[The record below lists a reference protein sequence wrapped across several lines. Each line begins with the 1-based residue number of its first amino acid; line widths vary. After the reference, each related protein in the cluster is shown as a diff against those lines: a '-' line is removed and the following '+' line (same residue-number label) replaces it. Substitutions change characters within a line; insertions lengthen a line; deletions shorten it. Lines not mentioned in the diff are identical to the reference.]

1 MEKGIVKRRLVILV
15 GISLVAALTACAQ
28 LHTLVRPVLLD
39 TVRPA
44 ASSGISASVS
54 PADLARSME
63 TGRPKALLL
72 PFADYSSK
80 DSPGRHTRCHAILQA
95 ELLKSLESAGIEPVA
110 YGRPVNDQLIRAGVI
125 LDAAPIL
132 RKESPRTSV
141 LLFEAEKGEWSPKMS
156 ERIGALIHQNLI
168 GTQTL
173 YGKVNSTA
181 LDRQTLQDLA
191 TLFEADYIIR
201 GRMTVYQSG
210 SKWADFSQ
218 PEGVLAFYFTSR
230 RENTPFMGISSL
242 EAYEWFGN
250 GPNIPLPA
258 SIRSEENQPF
268 KKHNQKI
275 TPIVRVD
282 LFIQDAVN
290 GDVVYTAS
298 AETRTRQAYSLSQHT
313 RSEPYTHIDRAIAE
327 AVEHAVDPLFQ

>member
-1 MEKGIVKRRLVILV
+1 MEKGIVKRRLAILF
-15 GISLVAALTACAQ
+15 GISLIAALASCAQ

-39 TVRPA
+39 TVKPD
-44 ASSGISASVS
+44 ASSGIPASLS

-63 TGRPKALLL
+63 TGRTKALLL
-72 PFADYSSK
+72 PFADYSSG
-80 DSPGRHTRCHAILQA
+80 DSPAKHTRCHAILQA

-125 LDAAPIL
+125 LDATPIL

-168 GTQTL
+168 STQSL
-173 YGKVNSTA
+173 HGKVKSTA
-181 LDRQTLQDLA
+181 LDRQTLLDLA
-191 TLFEADYIIR
+191 TLFGADYIIR

-210 SKWADFSQ
+210 VKWADLSQ
-218 PEGVLAFYFTSR
+218 PEGVLAFYFTTR
-230 RENTPFMGISSL
+230 RGNTPFMGVSSL

-250 GPNIPLPA
+250 GPSIPLPA
-258 SIRSEENQPF
+258 SIRSEDNRPF
-268 KKHNQKI
+268 KEHNQKI

-282 LFIQDAVN
+282 LFMQDAVT

-313 RSEPYTHIDRAIAE
+313 LSEPYKHIDRAISE
-327 AVEHAVDPLFQ
+327 AVEHVVDPMFQ